1 MGAGGGDDGDVDC
14 MLMCEM
20 AVLPS
25 VLVVDCVCLVTRECE
40 GTRELKSKRV
50 NKNPVLQLVT
60 LAQLDQ

>member
-1 MGAGGGDDGDVDC
+1 MS
-14 MLMCEM
+14 MCEM

-25 VLVVDCVCLVTRECE
+25 VLVVDCVCLVLRECE

-50 NKNPVLQLVT
+50 SKKPVLRLVT